1 MRINQ
6 ELTDGAVLGELGKRL
21 ARLRLQRNLTQRQL
35 AEEAGVDRK
44 AVLRLEAGEPVQL
57 ITLVRVLRALG
68 RLASLDALV
77 ASPQP
82 SPMELLELHG
92 RARQRA
98 RPRARDAS
106 RPAPREAVRPA
117 PERTSGSGSQE
128 TPPPDGEQAEP
139 WRWGDER

>member
-1 MRINQ
+1 
-6 ELTDGAVLGELGKRL
+6 VLGELGKRL

-35 AEEAGVDRK
+35 ADEAGVDRK

-68 RLASLDALV
+68 RLASLDGLL
-77 ASPQP
+77 ASAQP
-82 SPMELLELHG
+82 SPIELLELHG

-98 RPRARDAS
+98 RPRARETPQ
-106 RPAPREAVRPA
+106 PAPRDPARPA
-117 PERTSGSGSQE
+117 SQDPARPALTRTSGPGSEEASQ
-128 TPPPDGEQAEP
+128 PDGEKAEP